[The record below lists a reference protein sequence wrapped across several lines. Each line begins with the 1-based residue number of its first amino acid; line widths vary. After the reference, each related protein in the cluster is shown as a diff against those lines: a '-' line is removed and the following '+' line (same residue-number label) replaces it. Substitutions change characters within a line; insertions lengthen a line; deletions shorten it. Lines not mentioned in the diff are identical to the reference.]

1 MIKRI
6 CDCCGAESKKD
17 FVNFCITWDLA
28 DAVSGKDYNE
38 APSDTPYLEYCVKCF
53 DDLLKKL
60 GLDRTRTIKE

>member
-6 CDCCGAESKKD
+6 CDYCGAEIKKD
-17 FVNFCITWDLA
+17 FVNFYITWNLA
-28 DAVSGKDYNE
+28 DAVSGKCGNE

-53 DDLLKKL
+53 SDLLEKL